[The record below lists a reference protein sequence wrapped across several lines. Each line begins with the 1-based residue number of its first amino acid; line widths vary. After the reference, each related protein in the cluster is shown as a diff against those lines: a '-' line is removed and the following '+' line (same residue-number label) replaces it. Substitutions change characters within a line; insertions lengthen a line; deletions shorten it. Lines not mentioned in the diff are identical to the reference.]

1 MAQSENHDAERSSA
15 AAEMVDPMPTE
26 AEKHLI
32 EVEKLND
39 EAKFQEAFRKTF
51 ITEKKQGA
59 ELGDLWT
66 LHDMQIPMGMPAKLI
81 RIQDPSHQDFRISEV
96 ADRLKFV
103 QPTPVVILS
112 GAMTPKSGK
121 TMAGVAR
128 AAYNT
133 GSLMIDS
140 GMGSDVEKFAM
151 RRGIK
156 LLGVCPEA

>member
-81 RIQDPSHQDFRISEV
+81 RI
-96 ADRLKFV
+96 
-103 QPTPVVILS
+103 
-112 GAMTPKSGK
+112 
-121 TMAGVAR
+121 
-128 AAYNT
+128 
-133 GSLMIDS
+133 
-140 GMGSDVEKFAM
+140 
-151 RRGIK
+151 
-156 LLGVCPEA
+156 